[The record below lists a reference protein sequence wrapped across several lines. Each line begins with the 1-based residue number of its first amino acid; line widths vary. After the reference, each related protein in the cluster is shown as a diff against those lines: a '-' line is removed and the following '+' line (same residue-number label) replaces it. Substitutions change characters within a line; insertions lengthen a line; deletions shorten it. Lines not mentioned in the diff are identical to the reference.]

1 MKEYT
6 LAKVSDIIKPKAQSV
21 SNPDAKIEHLL
32 TDSRSLMFP
41 DTSLFFAISTK
52 RGDGHKYIPSLYAS
66 GVRNFVIEHI
76 PAGASQLYPDANFL
90 QVSDSTVA
98 LQQLAAYHRGCYDI
112 PVVGI
117 TGSKGKT
124 TVKEWL
130 YQLLQSEEEVLRSPR
145 SFNSQIGVPLSVWGL
160 DDMDTVAIFEAGIST
175 TGEMQPISRVIRPNI
190 AVLTNIGSEHDDGF
204 RSVFEKVSEKCRL
217 FEDADI
223 AICNI
228 DDRVV
233 SDVVSGMDNISGKLW
248 SVSFKNPE
256 AKVYVSAYV
265 NMGDSTEIEYH
276 FAGKTDTIVVP
287 FADELSVRNIA
298 LVLAVLLALGKDI
311 EAFKP
316 RLASL
321 SPIDTRLE
329 VLDGVNECQLLIDGY
344 TSDMQSLSPALDF
357 MDRRRTEQ
365 QSKTVILSDLI
376 HEDNKDASQMY
387 KKVAELL
394 KCKGIERLIG
404 IGKDISAHERY
415 FACETRFFP
424 STEAFLEEMST
435 SDFDHELIL
444 IKGAPSFNFKLI
456 GQKFEARQ
464 HETVLEVNLDA
475 MTANYNFF
483 KSFIRPETGIVAMV
497 KAGAYGAGAY
507 ELAKSLQSIGAAYL
521 AVAAHDEGVD
531 LRRAGITMPIMVL
544 NPKVVNYPAL
554 FAYRLE
560 PEIYDFQMLKEIVK
574 EGEKCG
580 ITDYPVHIKIDS
592 GMHRLGFLKEDMKEL
607 KALLLSQNVITPK
620 SVFSHL
626 AAADNPSMDDYT
638 QQQFDYFDACCD
650 ELQEAYPGHHIMR
663 HILNSTGIVRF
674 SQHQHDMVRLGIGL
688 YGIPTLDD
696 GSMSALRPV
705 SSLHTVVISVKKWPE
720 GTTIGYNR
728 NGLLHRE
735 SIIATIPVGYAD
747 GIDRHLGNGHA
758 SFIVNGHRC
767 PTVGNIC
774 MDICMIDVT
783 DCPGVKAGDRVE
795 IFGNNVTA
803 VELAEILDTIPYEIL
818 TSVSQRVKRVYYRE

>member
-1 MKEYT
+1 MKDYT
-6 LAKVSDIIKPKAQSV
+6 IAKISGIISPLAQSI
-21 SNPDAKIEHLL
+21 STPDARIEHLL

-41 DTSLFFAISTK
+41 ETSLFFAITTK
-52 RGDGHKYIPSLYAS
+52 RGDGHKYIPTLYAA
-66 GVRNFVIEHI
+66 GVRNFVIEKI
-76 PAGASQLYPDANFL
+76 SAGASQLYPDANFL
-90 QVSDSTVA
+90 QVTDSTAA
-98 LQQLAAYHRGCYDI
+98 LQQLASSHRNRYDI
-112 PVVGI
+112 PVIGI
-117 TGSKGKT
+117 TGSRGKT

-130 YQLLQSEEEVLRSPR
+130 YQLLQCDEEVLRSPR
-145 SFNSQIGVPLSVWGL
+145 SFNSQIGVPLSVWEL
-160 DDMDTVAIFEAGIST
+160 DESDTLAIFEAGIST
-175 TGEMQPISRVIRPNI
+175 SGEMQPISNVINPDI
-190 AVLTNIGSEHDDGF
+190 AVLTNLGAEHEEGF
-204 RSVFEKVSEKCRL
+204 PSLAVKAAEKTRL
-217 FEDADI
+217 LDSADI

-228 DDRVV
+228 DDTTVYKAVKNLHGIGDR
-233 SDVVSGMDNISGKLW
+233 LW
-248 SVSFKNPE
+248 SVSFKNPD
-256 AKVYVSAYV
+256 AKVYISAYV
-265 NMGDSTEIEYH
+265 NMGDATEIEYR
-276 FAGKTDTIVVP
+276 FAGATDTIVIP
-287 FADELSVRNIA
+287 FADDLSVKNIA
-298 LVLAVLLALGKDI
+298 LVLTVLLALGKDI
-311 EAFKP
+311 ATYKERFAN
-316 RLASL
+316 L

-329 VLDGVNECQLLIDGY
+329 VLDGVNGCQLLIDGY
-344 TSDMQSLSPALDF
+344 TSDLQSLSPALDF
-357 MDRRRTEQ
+357 MDRRRTEL
-365 QSKTVILSDLI
+365 QSKTVILSDLT

-404 IGKDISAHERY
+404 IGDEIAHYERY

-424 STEAFLEEMST
+424 STNAFLEEMST

-444 IKGAPSFNFKLI
+444 IKGAPRFDFKLI
-456 GQKFEARQ
+456 GQRFEARQ
-464 HETVLEVNLDA
+464 HETVLDVNLDA

-483 KSFIRPETGIVAMV
+483 KSFLRPETGIVAMV
-497 KAGAYGAGAY
+497 KAGAYGAGVY
-507 ELAKSLQSIGAAYL
+507 ELAKSLQIIGAAYL

-544 NPKVVNYPAL
+544 NPKVVNYPAM
-554 FAYRLE
+554 FAYQLE
-560 PEIYDFQMLKEIVK
+560 PEIYDFQMLNEIIK

-607 KALLLSQNVITPK
+607 KALLLSQNIIAPK

-638 QQQFDYFDACCD
+638 HQQFDYFDACCD
-650 ELQEAYPGHHIMR
+650 ELQEAYPDRYVMR

-674 SQHQHDMVRLGIGL
+674 PQHQHDLVRLGIGL

-705 SSLHTVVISVKKWPE
+705 SALHTVIISVKHWPA

-728 NGLLHRE
+728 NGLLKRD
-735 SIIATIPVGYAD
+735 SVIATIPVGYAD

-758 SFIVNGHRC
+758 SFMVNGHRC

-783 DCPGVKAGDRVE
+783 DCPDVKPGDRVE
-795 IFGNNVTA
+795 IFGSNVTA

-818 TSVSQRVKRVYYRE
+818 TSVSQRVKRVYFRE

>member
-1 MKEYT
+1 MKDYT
-6 LAKVSDIIKPKAQSV
+6 IAKISGIISQLAQSI
-21 SNPDAKIEHLL
+21 STPDARIEHLL

-41 DTSLFFAISTK
+41 ETSLFFAITTK
-52 RGDGHKYIPSLYAS
+52 RGDGHKYIPALYAA
-66 GVRNFVIEHI
+66 GVRNFVIEKI
-76 PAGASQLYPDANFL
+76 SAGASQLYPDANFL
-90 QVSDSTVA
+90 QVSDSTAA
-98 LQQLAAYHRGCYDI
+98 LQQLASFHRNRYDI
-112 PVVGI
+112 PVIGI
-117 TGSKGKT
+117 TGSRGKT

-130 YQLLQSEEEVLRSPR
+130 YQLLQCDEEVLRSPR
-145 SFNSQIGVPLSVWGL
+145 SFNSQIGVPLSVWEL
-160 DDMDTVAIFEAGIST
+160 DEPDTLAIFEAGIST
-175 TGEMQPISRVIRPNI
+175 SGEMQPISNVINPDI
-190 AVLTNIGSEHDDGF
+190 AVLTNLGAEHEEGF
-204 RSVFEKVSEKCRL
+204 PSLAVKAAEKTRL
-217 FEDADI
+217 LDSADI

-228 DDRVV
+228 DDTTVYKAVKNLHGIGDR
-233 SDVVSGMDNISGKLW
+233 LW
-248 SVSFKNPE
+248 SVSFKNPD
-256 AKVYVSAYV
+256 AKVYISAYV
-265 NMGDSTEIEYH
+265 NMGDATEIEYR
-276 FAGKTDTIVVP
+276 FAGATDTIVIP
-287 FADELSVRNIA
+287 FADDLSVKNIA
-298 LVLAVLLALGKDI
+298 LVLTVLLALGKDI
-311 EAFKP
+311 ATYKERFAN
-316 RLASL
+316 L
-321 SPIDTRLE
+321 SPIETRLE

-344 TSDMQSLSPALDF
+344 TSDLQSLSPALDF

-365 QSKTVILSDLI
+365 QSKTVILSDLT

-404 IGKDISAHERY
+404 IGDEIAHYERY
-415 FACETRFFP
+415 FACETRSFP
-424 STEAFLEEMST
+424 STNAFLEEMST

-444 IKGAPSFNFKLI
+444 IKGAPRFDFKLI
-456 GQKFEARQ
+456 GHRFEARQ
-464 HETVLEVNLDA
+464 HETVLDVNLDA

-483 KSFIRPETGIVAMV
+483 KSFLRPETGIVAMV
-497 KAGAYGAGAY
+497 KAGAYGAGVY

-544 NPKVVNYPAL
+544 NPKVVNYPAM
-554 FAYRLE
+554 FAYQLE
-560 PEIYDFQMLKEIVK
+560 PEIYDFQMLNEIIK

-607 KALLLSQNVITPK
+607 KALLLSQNIIAPK

-650 ELQEAYPGHHIMR
+650 ELQEAYPDRYIMR

-674 SQHQHDMVRLGIGL
+674 PQHQHDLVRLGIGL

-705 SSLHTVVISVKKWPE
+705 SALHTVIISVKHWPA

-728 NGLLHRE
+728 NGLLKRD
-735 SIIATIPVGYAD
+735 SVIATIPVGYAD

-758 SFIVNGHRC
+758 SFMVNGHRC

-783 DCPGVKAGDRVE
+783 DCPDVKPGNRVE
-795 IFGNNVTA
+795 IFGSNVTA

-818 TSVSQRVKRVYYRE
+818 TSVSQRVKRVYFRE

>member
-1 MKEYT
+1 MKDYT
-6 LAKVSDIIKPKAQSV
+6 IAKISGIISPLAQSI
-21 SNPDAKIEHLL
+21 STPDARIEHLL

-41 DTSLFFAISTK
+41 ETSLFFAITTK
-52 RGDGHKYIPSLYAS
+52 RGDGHKYIPTLYAA
-66 GVRNFVIEHI
+66 GVRNFVIEKI
-76 PAGASQLYPDANFL
+76 SAGASQLYPDANFL
-90 QVSDSTVA
+90 QVSDSTAA
-98 LQQLAAYHRGCYDI
+98 LQQLASFHRNRYEI
-112 PVVGI
+112 PVIGI
-117 TGSKGKT
+117 TGSRGKT

-130 YQLLQSEEEVLRSPR
+130 YQLLQCDEEVLRSPR
-145 SFNSQIGVPLSVWGL
+145 SFNSQIGVPLSVWEL
-160 DDMDTVAIFEAGIST
+160 DESDTLAIFEAGIST
-175 TGEMQPISRVIRPNI
+175 SGEMQPISNVINPDI
-190 AVLTNIGSEHDDGF
+190 AVLTNLGAEHEEGF
-204 RSVFEKVSEKCRL
+204 PSLAVKAAEKTRL
-217 FEDADI
+217 LDSADI

-228 DDRVV
+228 DDTTVYKAVKNLHGIGDR
-233 SDVVSGMDNISGKLW
+233 LW
-248 SVSFKNPE
+248 SVSFKNPD
-256 AKVYVSAYV
+256 AKVYISAYV
-265 NMGDSTEIEYH
+265 NMGDATEIEYR
-276 FAGKTDTIVVP
+276 FAGATDTIVIP
-287 FADELSVRNIA
+287 FADDLSVKNIA
-298 LVLAVLLALGKDI
+298 LVLTVLLALGKDI
-311 EAFKP
+311 ATYKERFAN
-316 RLASL
+316 L

-344 TSDMQSLSPALDF
+344 TSDLQSLSPALDF

-365 QSKTVILSDLI
+365 QSKTVILSDLT

-404 IGKDISAHERY
+404 IGDEIAYYERY

-424 STEAFLEEMST
+424 STNAFLEEMST

-444 IKGAPSFNFKLI
+444 IKGAPRFDFKLI
-456 GQKFEARQ
+456 GHRFEARQ
-464 HETVLEVNLDA
+464 HETVLDVNLDA

-483 KSFIRPETGIVAMV
+483 KSFLRPETGIVAMV
-497 KAGAYGAGAY
+497 KAGAYGAGVY

-544 NPKVVNYPAL
+544 NPKVVNYPAM
-554 FAYRLE
+554 FAYQLE
-560 PEIYDFQMLKEIVK
+560 PEIYDFQMLNEIIK

-607 KALLLSQNVITPK
+607 KALLLSQNIIAPK

-626 AAADNPSMDDYT
+626 AAADNPSIDDYT

-650 ELQEAYPGHHIMR
+650 ELQEAYPDRYIMR

-674 SQHQHDMVRLGIGL
+674 PQHQHDLVRLGIGL

-705 SSLHTVVISVKKWPE
+705 SALHTVIISVKHWPA

-728 NGLLHRE
+728 NGLLKRD
-735 SIIATIPVGYAD
+735 SVIATIPVGYAD

-758 SFIVNGHRC
+758 SFMVNGHRC

-783 DCPGVKAGDRVE
+783 DCSDVKPGDRVE
-795 IFGNNVTA
+795 IFGSNVTA

-818 TSVSQRVKRVYYRE
+818 TSVSQRVKRVYFRE

>member
-1 MKEYT
+1 MKQYT
-6 LAKVSDIIKPKAQSV
+6 IAQVSDILKPQAQSI
-21 SNPDAKIEHLL
+21 PAPAAHIDHLL
-32 TDSRSLMFP
+32 TDSRSLVFP
-41 DTSLFFAISTK
+41 ETSLFFAISTK
-52 RGDGHKYIPSLYAS
+52 RGDGHRYIPALYAS
-66 GVRNFVIEHI
+66 GVRNFVIEKI
-76 PAGASQLYPDANFL
+76 PAGVSQLYPDANFL
-90 QVSDSTVA
+90 QVPDSTAA
-98 LQQLAAYHRGCYDI
+98 LQRLASYHRSRYDI
-112 PVVGI
+112 PVIGI
-117 TGSKGKT
+117 TGSSGKT

-130 YQLLQSEEEVLRSPR
+130 YQLLQSDEEVLRSPR
-145 SFNSQIGVPLSVWGL
+145 SFNSQIGVPLSVWEL

-175 TGEMQPISRVIRPNI
+175 SGEMQPISSVIRPNI
-190 AVLTNIGSEHDDGF
+190 AVLTNIGTEHDEGF
-204 RSVFEKVSEKCRL
+204 ASMAAKAAEKCHL
-217 FEDADI
+217 FDTADI

-233 SDVVSGMDNISGKLW
+233 NDTVRFMQNRTERLW
-248 SVSFKNPE
+248 SVSFTNPD
-256 AKVYVSAYV
+256 AKVYISAYV
-265 NMGDSTEIEYH
+265 NMGDSTEIEYN
-276 FAGKTDTIVVP
+276 FDGKTDTIVIP
-287 FADELSVRNIA
+287 FADELSVKNMA
-298 LVLAVLLALGKDI
+298 LVLTVLLALGKDI
-311 EAFKP
+311 ESLKP
-316 RLASL
+316 RLAKL

-329 VLDGVNECQLLIDGY
+329 VLDGVNECQLLLDGY
-344 TSDMQSLSPALDF
+344 TSDLQSLSPALDF

-394 KCKGIERLIG
+394 KCKGVQRLIG
-404 IGKDISAHERY
+404 IGDDISAHGR
-415 FACETRFFP
+415 FFSCETRFFP
-424 STEAFLEEMST
+424 TTEAFLEEMST

-444 IKGAPSFNFKLI
+444 IKGAPGFNFKVI
-456 GQKFEARQ
+456 GQKLEARQ

-483 KSFIRPETGIVAMV
+483 KSFLKPETGIVAMV

-554 FAYRLE
+554 FAYQLE
-560 PEIYDFQMLKEIVK
+560 PEIYDFQMLDEIIK

-580 ITDYPVHIKIDS
+580 VTDYPVHIKIDS
-592 GMHRLGFLKEDMKEL
+592 GMHRLGFLKEDIKDL
-607 KALLLSQNVITPK
+607 KAILLSQNVISPK
-620 SVFSHL
+620 SIFSHL

-638 QQQFDYFDACCD
+638 QSQFDYFDACCD
-650 ELQEAYPGHHIMR
+650 ELQAAYPTHYIMR

-674 SQHQHDMVRLGIGL
+674 PQHQHDMVRLGIGL

-705 SSLHTVVISVKKWPE
+705 SSLHTVVISVKKWQA

-758 SFIVNGHRC
+758 SFMVNGHRC

-783 DCPGVKAGDRVE
+783 DCPDIKPGDRVE
-795 IFGNNVTA
+795 IFGDNVTA

-818 TSVSQRVKRVYYRE
+818 TSVSQRVKRVYFRE